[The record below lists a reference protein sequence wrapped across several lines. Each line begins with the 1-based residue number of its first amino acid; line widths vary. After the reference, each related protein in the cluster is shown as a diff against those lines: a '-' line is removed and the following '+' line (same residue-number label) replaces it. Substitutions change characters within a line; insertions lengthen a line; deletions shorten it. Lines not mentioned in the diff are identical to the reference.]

1 MKQTTPD
8 DITNMSKIPVLGF
21 HIQDFPPIEQA
32 LKEPNGLLAA
42 GGDLSVPR
50 LLKAYSRGIFPWF
63 DDEQPIL
70 WWSPD
75 PRAVL
80 FPQNLHI
87 SRSLH
92 KTLRSNRFR
101 VTFDTNFDAV
111 IRACSAPRRNSNGTW
126 ITEDIIDAY
135 NAFHNRGFA
144 HSVECWFGDTLVG
157 GLYGV
162 ALGKLFF
169 GESMFSRMTD
179 ASKVAFV
186 HLVKQLE
193 AWGFPLIDCQI
204 MNPHL
209 ASLGATLMP
218 RATFKRWLTDFVPPV
233 EDLQHQSLHRWQ
245 LQWRYSRN

>member
-1 MKQTTPD
+1 M
-8 DITNMSKIPVLGF
+8 IKIPVLDHRG
-21 HIQDFPPIEQA
+21 QDFPPIERA
-32 LKEPNGLLAA
+32 LAEPNGLLAA
-42 GGDLSVPR
+42 GGDLSIER

-63 DDEQPIL
+63 DDDQPIL

-80 FPQNLHI
+80 FPQDLHI

-92 KTLRSNRFR
+92 KTLRSGRFR
-101 VTFDTNFDAV
+101 VTLDQNFDAV
-111 IRACSAPRRNSNGTW
+111 IRACSAPRKGAQGTW

-135 NAFHNRGFA
+135 NALHARGFA
-144 HSVECWFGDTLVG
+144 HSVECWHQNELVG

-162 ALGKLFF
+162 ALGKLYF

-186 HLVKQLE
+186 HLVRQLE
-193 AWGFPLIDCQI
+193 QWGFPLIDCQI

-218 RATFKRWLTDFVPPV
+218 RATFKGWLNDFVPAIETLRQQQPV
-233 EDLQHQSLHRWQ
+233 RWHQQWQ
-245 LQWRYSRN
+245 YT